1 MTMSKITAKLRRKN
15 QEQYRMLGICI
26 LLSVLLVSS
35 FTIMYFSPSIQGF
48 LPPGGDTRKLM
59 WLMLGV
65 VVIGCLIFTLYGS
78 SLFFRKKSREF
89 GVMLALGAQKKDL
102 ARQLFEELAAVTVK
116 YIFGGVVLAV
126 PASWLIWKLFRTLVI
141 NTAQMRY
148 SIGFT
153 GIFAGL
159 LFAAVLSLCILFL
172 GTRFIRRANIMDILN
187 AGRKTEMVR
196 EIRPWCGK
204 LGAALVTA
212 GLFLGIAVP
221 QLTVRLFRQGMPVV
235 WNAVYLL
242 CVAGLYL
249 IILSSVGRT
258 KKGKNPEKYYGN
270 IISTNLMRFT
280 ARQTTRNMCVISL
293 LVFVMILSAFWGV
306 MYYYTGVE
314 GGSEAAYDYSLHYPA
329 LEDQIGREEIEA
341 LAEKYGVEFA
351 GNAQQDGAK
360 TPQEEAGVRQD
371 GVRTLQEE
379 AGVQQDRVRTPQE
392 EAGAQQD
399 ETGTQQEEAG
409 VQQDRVRTPQEE
421 AGIRQD
427 SQDSE
432 MPSGY
437 EELFSLELIVR
448 YTGRDMDGQRRYFDV
463 EYEKLSSFISASD
476 FARIS
481 GTAVSLK
488 DGEYLTVANTG
499 SKENFWVG
507 FDCLNSIEHP
517 VTGEQMEPEFCGTVE
532 SDNLAMT
539 SEPFAFIL
547 SDADYEKFS
556 GRLTDEWR
564 EKHILFNARHVQTG
578 SKALAS
584 DADSDADSG
593 QADGS
598 RDAAGTDTLSGKKCT
613 CGTGRLCPAMY
624 DFADALKR
632 EYIAHATSLSNHYK
646 LYDAHEEA
654 LALAAGKEY
663 GYTGEI
669 DMSPDNTQLISDWK
683 YAPFSKILMQADAM
697 EFVAVF
703 VLLSLYISII
713 SLTAAG
719 IMSYIRSVTIGMD
732 NRQLFED
739 LKKLGA
745 NDAYEE
751 KVIKVQLRKIF
762 AYPVAAGCMI
772 VGIFSLFLTYFND
785 MRLETFE
792 ARMLLMEVLL
802 MAGIA
807 GILYVVYR
815 LALQKTKQIVGIALE
830 KM

>member
-102 ARQLFEELAAVTVK
+102 ARQLFEELSAVAAK
-116 YIFGGVVLAV
+116 YILFGLLLAA
-126 PASWLIWKLFRTLVI
+126 PASWLIWKLFRTLVV
-141 NTAQMRY
+141 NTAQMQY
-148 SIGFT
+148 SIGFA

-159 LFAAVLSLCILFL
+159 LFSAVLSLGILFL

-187 AGRKTEMVR
+187 ACRKTEMVR

-204 LGAALVTA
+204 LGAVLVAA
-212 GLFLGIAVP
+212 GLFLAIAVP
-221 QLTVRLFRQGMPVV
+221 PFTVRLFRQGMPAA

-270 IISTNLMRFT
+270 IISVNLMRFT

-293 LVFVMILSAFWGV
+293 LVFVMVLSAFWGV
-306 MYYYTGVE
+306 MYYYTATE
-314 GGSEAAYDYSLHYPA
+314 SGSQAAYDYSFHFPA

-341 LAEKYGVEFA
+341 LAEKYGAEFTGRA
-351 GNAQQDGAK
+351 LRDETK
-360 TPQEEAGVRQD
+360 TTQEDRD
-371 GVRTLQEE
+371 VRTL
-379 AGVQQDRVRTPQE
+379 P
-392 EAGAQQD
+392 
-399 ETGTQQEEAG
+399 
-409 VQQDRVRTPQEE
+409 
-421 AGIRQD
+421 
-427 SQDSE
+427 
-432 MPSGY
+432 GY

-448 YTGRDMDGQRRYFDV
+448 YTGRDMNDQRQYFDV
-463 EYEKLSSFISASD
+463 EYEKLASFISASD

-481 GTAVSLK
+481 GTSLSLK
-488 DGEYLTVANTG
+488 EGEYLTVTSTG
-499 SKENFWVG
+499 SAENFWVG

-517 VTGEQMEPEFCGTVE
+517 ITGEHMEPDFSGTVE
-532 SDNLAMT
+532 SDNLALT
-539 SEPFAFIL
+539 SDPFAFIL
-547 SDADYEKFS
+547 SDADYQKFS
-556 GRLTDEWR
+556 DGLTDEWR
-564 EKHILFNARHVQTG
+564 EKHILFNARHVQ
-578 SKALAS
+578 A
-584 DADSDADSG
+584 
-593 QADGS
+593 GS
-598 RDAAGTDTLSGKKCT
+598 RE
-613 CGTGRLCPAMY
+613 MY
-624 DFADALKR
+624 DFAYELKR
-632 EYIAHATSLSNHYK
+632 EYIAHATSISNHYE

-654 LALAAGKEY
+654 LALAAGEEY
-663 GYTGEI
+663 GYAGEI
-669 DMSPDNTQLISDWK
+669 DMSMDNTQLAGDWK

-697 EFVAVF
+697 EMFAVF

-719 IMSYIRSVTIGMD
+719 IMSYIRSVTIAMD

-745 NDAYEE
+745 DDAYEE
-751 KVIKVQLRKIF
+751 RVIRVQLRKIF

-772 VGIFSLFLTYFND
+772 VGLFSLFLTYFND
-785 MRLETFE
+785 MRLEAFE
-792 ARMLLMEVLL
+792 LKMLLMEVLL

-815 LALQKTKQIVGIALE
+815 MSFQKTKEIVGIAR
-830 KM
+830 

>member
-35 FTIMYFSPSIQGF
+35 FTIMYFSPSIQEF

-102 ARQLFEELAAVTVK
+102 ARQLFEELTAVAVK
-116 YIFGGVVLAV
+116 YIFGGIMLAV

-159 LFAAVLSLCILFL
+159 LFAAVLSLSILFL

-204 LGAALVTA
+204 LGAVLVA
-212 GLFLGIAVP
+212 VGLFLGIAVP
-221 QLTVRLFRQGMPVV
+221 QLTVRLFRQGLPAV

-293 LVFVMILSAFWGV
+293 LVFVMVLSAFWGV

-314 GGSEAAYDYSLHYPA
+314 GGSEAAYDYSLHYPV

-351 GNAQQDGAK
+351 GNAQQDGA
-360 TPQEEAGVRQD
+360 G
-371 GVRTLQEE
+371 TLQEE
-379 AGVQQDRVRTPQE
+379 AE
-392 EAGAQQD
+392 
-399 ETGTQQEEAG
+399 
-409 VQQDRVRTPQEE
+409 
-421 AGIRQD
+421 IRRE

-448 YTGRDMDGQRRYFDV
+448 YTGRDMNEQRQYFDV
-463 EYEKLSSFISASD
+463 EYEKLASFISASD

-481 GTAVSLK
+481 GTAVSLEE
-488 DGEYLTVANTG
+488 GEYLTVANTG

-517 VTGEQMEPEFCGTVE
+517 VTGEHMEPEFCGTVE

-539 SEPFAFIL
+539 SKPFAFIL

-556 GRLTDEWR
+556 GGLTDEWR

-578 SKALAS
+578 SKALSS
-584 DADSDADSG
+584 DAYSDADSG

-598 RDAAGTDTLSGKKCT
+598 RDAAGTEPLSGKKCT

-632 EYIAHATSLSNHYK
+632 EYIAHASSLSNHYE

-654 LALAAGKEY
+654 QALAAGEEY
-663 GYTGEI
+663 GYAGEI
-669 DMSPDNTQLISDWK
+669 DLSPDNTQLIGDWK
-683 YAPFSKILMQADAM
+683 YAPFSKILLQADAM
-697 EFVAVF
+697 EMVAVF

-719 IMSYIRSVTIGMD
+719 IMSYIRSVTIAMD

-745 NDAYEE
+745 DDAYEE
-751 KVIKVQLRKIF
+751 RAIRVQLQKIF

-815 LALQKTKQIVGIALE
+815 LAFQKTKQIVGIALE